1 MCVSNL
7 QNEPEQWVVLHLPV
21 PNLDVLAL
29 LDGEPAQERVQYRIH
44 TLTDAFQQQAVPVA
58 HCSLNG
64 VQVAVWRGE
73 GRGGKKVGLMPY
85 NGLACLFIMYVAH
98 RELCAHDYDLVY
110 MKG

>member
-73 GRGGKKVGLMPY
+73 GRGGEGRGGEGQMVKGWI
-85 NGLACLFIMYVAH
+85 NAIQWACMFVH
-98 RELCAHDYDLVY
+98 HVCST
-110 MKG
+110 